1 MLDLILREGRIF
13 LGQKEGWMEGDLA
26 IKGDKIAEIAPAI
39 SSPARQTLSVQG
51 RVVAPG
57 FIDVHA
63 HDEIE
68 LLKTGRAYPK
78 LAQGVTTVICGNC
91 GLGFFPLAPGKQDL
105 IRDYNK
111 GLFDLEGVSLDWLD
125 LAGFLKRIE
134 KKQLGINAGFLVGH
148 GALRTAVMGFARKK
162 ADKGQLEKMGELLE
176 KALAQGALGLS
187 TGLLYPPGS
196 YADQEEIEYLA
207 RVLRQHDALYVT
219 HMRSYSRQVLQC
231 LKENLELARRTGVR
245 LQISHFGFS
254 GRASWGGAEAALE
267 LIREARAQGIDID
280 LDQYPYQAESTLI
293 SALLPGFALAD
304 GVETLLQKLKQSE
317 PFRREI
323 VRSLQDDFLEG
334 DNLMKSAGPENVVI
348 NSSTSAAANNYMGK
362 SIARIARDQN
372 KGAGEVLLDLIL
384 KSGGEMTVI
393 IFSLSPE
400 DVKKLIAAPEV
411 LVGSDGISGP
421 QNPHPRLWGTF
432 PRILGHYVREEQCL
446 SLTEGLDKM
455 TARPAKKFRLPQRG
469 KLEAGFFADLIIFD
483 PEKIQDRA
491 QYENPRQSPR
501 GIYGVWVNGQQVL
514 ENGVV
519 NDKVRPGRMLVGK
532 SGPGNDFLQE
542 V

>member
-1 MLDLILREGRIF
+1 
-13 LGQKEGWMEGDLA
+13 MEGDLA
-26 IKGDKIAEIAPAI
+26 LKGDKIAEISPEI
-39 SSPARQTLSVQG
+39 SSPARQTLSVKG

-57 FIDVHA
+57 LIDVHA

-68 LLKTGRAYPK
+68 LLKTGTTYPK

-91 GLGFFPLAPGKQDL
+91 GLGFFPLVPGKKELLQ
-105 IRDYNK
+105 DYNK
-111 GLFDLEGVSLDWLD
+111 GLFDLEGVNLDWLD

-134 KKQLGINAGFLVGH
+134 KKQPAINAGFLVGH
-148 GALRTAVMGFARKK
+148 GALRTAVMGFARQK
-162 ADKGQLEKMGELLE
+162 ADQGHLEKMKEHLE
-176 KALAQGALGLS
+176 KSLAQGALGMS

-207 RVLRQHDALYVT
+207 RVLREHDALYVT
-219 HMRSYSRQVLQC
+219 HMRSYSREVLQC
-231 LKENLELARRTGVR
+231 LQENLDLARQTGVR

-254 GRASWGGAEAALE
+254 GKPNWGGAEEAVE
-267 LIREARAQGIDID
+267 MIRRARSEGIDVD

-304 GVETLLQKLKQSE
+304 GMETLLQKLKKSA

-323 VRSLQDDFLEG
+323 IQSLEDDFPEG
-334 DNLMKSAGPENVVI
+334 DNLMRAAGPENVVI
-348 NSSTSAAANNYMGK
+348 NSSSSAAAADYIGK
-362 SIARIARDQN
+362 SIACIARARN
-372 KGAGEVLLDLIL
+372 MGVGEVLLDLIL
-384 KSGGEMTVI
+384 KSRGEMTVI

-421 QNPHPRLWGTF
+421 LNPHPRLWGTF
-432 PRILGHYVREEQCL
+432 PRILGHYVREERCL
-446 SLTEGLDKM
+446 TLSQALAKM
-455 TARPAKKFRLPQRG
+455 TVLPAQKFGLQKRG
-469 KLEAGFFADLIIFD
+469 QLKEGWQADLMIFD
-483 PEKIQDRA
+483 PEIIEDRA
-491 QYENPRQSPR
+491 CYENPQQPPR

-519 NDKVRPGRMLVGK
+519 QDGIRPGRV
-532 SGPGNDFLQE
+532 P